1 MNVHYLNLPA
11 AQYVCRVL
19 GFELEVIF
27 FLREGSAQKP
37 EYLID
42 NQCKK
47 CPEMAKPKFRQGLS
61 SVIN

>member
-27 FLREGSAQKP
+27 FP
-37 EYLID
+37 EKV
-42 NQCKK
+42 Q
-47 CPEMAKPKFRQGLS
+47 PESQN
-61 SVIN
+61 I